1 MKVPT
6 PNEIL
11 TALDEHTNVLLYG
24 PPGTGKTYLM
34 QEVAKLFSQRY
45 GGVGAGD
52 AVAIDSEEE
61 ANPLTTMVD
70 STAKVG
76 WVTFHQSY
84 SYEDFV
90 IGLRPDPSTEKLIS
104 LVPVPG
110 LLLQLSAF
118 ARQPGC
124 AALLV
129 IDEINRGNVSR
140 IFGEFITLLEPDKRL
155 LADGNVGE
163 RTVQVTLPYLR
174 PGQPVMLDLGGQEVP
189 IVREFTLPR
198 SLYTLASMNSV
209 DKSVAPLDTA
219 LRRRFHVV
227 ELPADEDSLADRW
240 GVPAPA
246 PEIDLPDPLAD
257 VNDVRRLALQVVYK
271 LNEGIRA
278 FLGSEY
284 CLGQWY
290 LTPLTQDG
298 LSLES
303 ALKIL
308 FDLWQSSFY
317 PQLEELFQGRVEQL
331 MAILGLD
338 EDDSQAGPLTVGR
351 AFAEDGGHPY
361 IERRSATVES
371 LIVFLRK
378 VGGVL
383 PSHPPVGA

>member
-1 MKVPT
+1 MKVPS
-6 PNEIL
+6 PEQIL
-11 TALDEHTNVLLYG
+11 EALEKHTNVLLYG

-34 QEVAKLFSQRY
+34 QEVAKLFSQKY
-45 GGVGAGD
+45 GGVGVRD
-52 AVAIDSEEE
+52 AVAIDTEDE
-61 ANPLTTMVD
+61 ANPLTTMVE

-90 IGLRPDPSTEKLIS
+90 IGLRPDTATEKLIS

-110 LLLQLSAF
+110 LLIQLAAF
-118 ARQPGC
+118 ARQPDFS
-124 AALLV
+124 ALLV

-155 LADGNVGE
+155 LKDGEVGE

-174 PGQPVMLDLGGQEVP
+174 PAQAVLVDVGGKEVP

-219 LRRRFHVV
+219 LRRRFHIV
-227 ELPADEDSLADRW
+227 ELPADEESLAELW
-240 GVPAPA
+240 GVAAPA
-246 PEIDLPDPLAD
+246 SEIDLPDPLAD

-290 LTPLTQDG
+290 LTPLTQDD

-303 ALKIL
+303 ALKVL
-308 FDLWQSSFY
+308 SDLWQSSFY

-331 MAILGLD
+331 IAILGLG
-338 EDDSQAGPLTVGR
+338 EDNASPGPLTVGR
-351 AFAEDGGHPY
+351 AFADEGGHPY
-361 IERRSATVES
+361 IERRFTTELA
-371 LIVFLRK
+371 LIGFLRQI
-378 VGGVL
+378 GGVL
-383 PSHPPVGA
+383 PSQPLAGA